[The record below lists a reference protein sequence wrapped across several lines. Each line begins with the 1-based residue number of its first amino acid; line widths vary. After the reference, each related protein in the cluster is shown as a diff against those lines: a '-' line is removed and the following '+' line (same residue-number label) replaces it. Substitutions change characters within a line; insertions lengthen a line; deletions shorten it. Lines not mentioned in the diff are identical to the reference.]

1 MSESFV
7 HLDDLAKVVER
18 GPTFLTVGVF
28 DGVHLGHQ
36 ELLKSMV
43 SAARVSGARPAVLT
57 FHPHPS
63 KIIRG
68 REGRLYLSTLEERA
82 ALLAEQGVTLIVSQ
96 RFDEEVRQTRA
107 ADFIDGLCHYLNL
120 KELWGG
126 SFSLG
131 YNREGDLSLLR
142 QLGLEKGFDVHQF
155 EAMVTWN
162 GELVSSSRIR
172 AALSEGSAEE
182 VAGCLGRPYSLSGT
196 IIRGDGRGRQ
206 IGIPT
211 ANIRVWDELLL
222 PARGV
227 YATYARLHDRE
238 YLAATN
244 VGYRP
249 TVNGRDLTVEAHLL
263 DFDADIY
270 GKELRLDFVA
280 RIRDEQKFS
289 GLDALLAQIHDDIDQ
304 VRHRFALERY
314 IQSKLQ
320 EQATTDR

>member
-1 MSESFV
+1 MSASFIR
-7 HLDDLAKVVER
+7 LDDLTEVADR
-18 GPTFLTVGVF
+18 GPTFLTIGVF

-36 ELLKSMV
+36 KLLKSMV
-43 SAARVSGARPAVLT
+43 SAARIKGARPAVLT
-57 FHPHPS
+57 FYPHPS

-68 REGRLYLSTLEERA
+68 REGRLYLSTLEERV
-82 ALLAEQGVTLIVSQ
+82 ALLAEQGITLIVAQ
-96 RFDEEVRQTRA
+96 TFDEEVRRTRA
-107 ADFIDGLCHYLNL
+107 ADFVDRLCHYLNM

-126 SFSLG
+126 GFSLG

-142 QLGLEKGFDVHQF
+142 QLGLEKGFAVHHF
-155 EAMVTWN
+155 EALVKWG

-172 AALSEGSAEE
+172 AALSEGNAEE

-196 IIRGDGRGRQ
+196 VVRGDGRGRQ

-211 ANIRVWDELLL
+211 ANLSVWDELML
-222 PARGV
+222 PAQGV
-227 YATYARLHDRE
+227 YAAYARVQGQE

-244 VGYRP
+244 IGYRP

-270 GKELRLDFVA
+270 GMELGLDFVA

-304 VRHRFALERY
+304 VRLRFALENH
-314 IQSKLQ
+314 IQSEVKKR
-320 EQATTDR
+320 ATTDP

>member
-1 MSESFV
+1 MSASFV
-7 HLDDLAKVVER
+7 HLDDLGKVSDME
-18 GPTFLTVGVF
+18 PTFLAIGSF

-43 SAARVSGARPAVLT
+43 SAARAAGARPAVLT

-63 KIIRG
+63 KVIRG

-82 ALLAEQGVTLIVSQ
+82 ALLAEQGITLIITQ

-107 ADFIDGLCHYLNL
+107 ADFIDRLCQSLNL

-131 YNREGDLSLLR
+131 YNREGDLSFLR
-142 QLGLEKGFDVHQF
+142 QLGLEKGFDVHNF
-155 EAMVTWN
+155 EAKVKWN

-172 AALSEGSAEE
+172 AALSIGSAEE

-196 IIRGDGRGRQ
+196 VVRGDGRGRQ

-211 ANIRVWDELLL
+211 ANLSLWDELML
-222 PARGV
+222 PATGV
-227 YATYARLHDRE
+227 YATYAWLKDKK

-249 TVNGRDLTVEAHLL
+249 TVDGRDITVEAHLL

-270 GKELRLDFVA
+270 DMNLRLGFVA
-280 RIRDEQKFS
+280 RIRDEKKFS

-304 VRHRFALERY
+304 VRYRFALERY
-314 IQSKLQ
+314 IQN
-320 EQATTDR
+320 QAQKRAATER